1 MKLTD
6 RINEDIKNAMKG
18 GDKEKLMALR
28 DIKSKILLEATK
40 DGSTEVEDS
49 AVMAILTKL
58 NKQRTESIE
67 IYQSQGREDLVAEE
81 MKQAAVIQSYLP
93 QPLTPEELEAAIK
106 EIIAQVGATSPSDM
120 GKVMGAAKVL
130 SGKAFFN
137 HLTDGFSICFSCQFL
152 ACQSHYFSH
161 ILWARSPTGID
172 DGLDGLD

>member
-130 SGKAFFN
+130 SGKA
-137 HLTDGFSICFSCQFL
+137 DGKAISEMVKKCL
-152 ACQSHYFSH
+152 AQ
-161 ILWARSPTGID
+161 
-172 DGLDGLD
+172 

>member
-81 MKQAAVIQSYLP
+81 MKQAAVVQSYLP

-130 SGKAFFN
+130 SGKA
-137 HLTDGFSICFSCQFL
+137 DGKAISEMVKKCL
-152 ACQSHYFSH
+152 AQ
-161 ILWARSPTGID
+161 
-172 DGLDGLD
+172 

>member
-6 RINEDIKNAMKG
+6 QINEDIKTAMKS

-49 AVMAILTKL
+49 AVMTILTKL

-67 IYQSQGREDLVAEE
+67 IYKSQGREDLVAEE

-93 QPLTPEELEAAIK
+93 QPLSEEELEK
-106 EIIAQVGATSPSDM
+106 EVRQIIAQVGASSPSDM
-120 GKVMGAAKVL
+120 GKVMGAAKSL
-130 SGKAFFN
+130 QGKA
-137 HLTDGFSICFSCQFL
+137 DGKAISEMVKKCL
-152 ACQSHYFSH
+152 AS
-161 ILWARSPTGID
+161 
-172 DGLDGLD
+172 

>member
-6 RINEDIKNAMKG
+6 QINEDIKTAMKS

-40 DGSTEVEDS
+40 DGATEVEDV

-67 IYQSQGREDLVAEE
+67 IYKSQGREDLVAEE

-93 QPLTPEELEAAIK
+93 QPLSAEELEK
-106 EIIAQVGATSPSDM
+106 EVRAIIAQVGATSPGDM
-120 GKVMGAAKVL
+120 GKVMGAAKSL
-130 SGKAFFN
+130 SGKA
-137 HLTDGFSICFSCQFL
+137 DGKAISEMVKKCL
-152 ACQSHYFSH
+152 AQ
-161 ILWARSPTGID
+161 
-172 DGLDGLD
+172 

>member
-81 MKQAAVIQSYLP
+81 MKQAALIQSYLP

-130 SGKAFFN
+130 SGKA
-137 HLTDGFSICFSCQFL
+137 DGKAISEMVKKCL
-152 ACQSHYFSH
+152 AQ
-161 ILWARSPTGID
+161 
-172 DGLDGLD
+172 

>member
-6 RINEDIKNAMKG
+6 QINEDIKTAMKS

-49 AVMAILTKL
+49 AVMTILTKL

-67 IYQSQGREDLVAEE
+67 IYKSQGREDLVAEE

-93 QPLTPEELEAAIK
+93 QPLSEEELEK
-106 EIIAQVGATSPSDM
+106 EVRQIIAQVGAASPSDM
-120 GKVMGAAKVL
+120 GKVMGAAKSL
-130 SGKAFFN
+130 QGKA
-137 HLTDGFSICFSCQFL
+137 DGKAISEMVKKCL
-152 ACQSHYFSH
+152 AS
-161 ILWARSPTGID
+161 
-172 DGLDGLD
+172 

>member
-6 RINEDIKNAMKG
+6 QINEDIKTAMKS

-40 DGSTEVEDS
+40 DGATEVEDV

-67 IYQSQGREDLVAEE
+67 IYKSQGREDLVAEE

-93 QPLTPEELEAAIK
+93 QPLSAEELEK
-106 EIIAQVGATSPSDM
+106 EVRAIIAQVGATSPGDM
-120 GKVMGAAKVL
+120 GKVMGAAKSL
-130 SGKAFFN
+130 SGKA
-137 HLTDGFSICFSCQFL
+137 DGKAISEMVKKCLVQ
-152 ACQSHYFSH
+152 
-161 ILWARSPTGID
+161 
-172 DGLDGLD
+172 

>member
-40 DGSTEVEDS
+40 DGSTEVEDN

-130 SGKAFFN
+130 SGKA
-137 HLTDGFSICFSCQFL
+137 DGKAISEMVKKCL
-152 ACQSHYFSH
+152 AQ
-161 ILWARSPTGID
+161 
-172 DGLDGLD
+172 